1 MDTTCPNSLNRSKK
15 FKQAGII
22 QQNDPRELTLHHKKF
37 NSDLEE
43 ELNQR
48 VILNNYP
55 SKKSQTTSNFRT
67 DGAVVAQTPST
78 SGFVPTNRSR
88 PRHQN
93 HIMSMENQND
103 KEN

>member
-1 MDTTCPNSLNRSKK
+1 MQL
-15 FKQAGII
+15 

-55 SKKSQTTSNFRT
+55 SKKSQTTSNFHT
-67 DGAVVAQTPST
+67 NEAVAARTPST

-88 PRHQN
+88 PRQS
-93 HIMSMENQND
+93 HIMSMEN
-103 KEN
+103 